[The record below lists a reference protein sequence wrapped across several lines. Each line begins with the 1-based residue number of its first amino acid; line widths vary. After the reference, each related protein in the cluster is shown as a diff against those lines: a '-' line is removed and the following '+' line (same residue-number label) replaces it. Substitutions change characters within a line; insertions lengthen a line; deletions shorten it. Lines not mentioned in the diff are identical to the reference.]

1 MNARNI
7 LIVVGIF
14 LVTIVA
20 LLAYEIMNQVNKEQ
34 SNGQYIV
41 QANRFIDLG
50 DDLSGQIYKER
61 TLGIAALSKDADKSK
76 FKKQIKVSDA
86 KFDEYLNILKTN
98 SAYAD
103 EKYVSLM
110 VESLTEKHKKLD
122 EHREKVLAS
131 ETKAIE
137 WVDAVENLLSTLESS
152 KKALLSPLSVADKGI
167 YLNIVVKPIVADLHN
182 LTSKEKGYILD
193 LLANGSE
200 LTPEVKGSIVNIRQ
214 SYLSDIRKLS
224 TIAQS
229 GLVPVEVVEKI
240 EVMDK
245 ALKQMEETKRS
256 LYTTLLF
263 GFGAKPSV
271 EEFIAITQ
279 KVDKSIEDVAMA
291 VSQPTARTMDILIEE
306 LNAKESLIIGMGAL
320 LAVFLVGAAVL
331 VQLKIIS
338 PLGKQKVLRE
348 DFEGSVKTLIDEV
361 QSQIQSVKDSANQI
375 MQANETVAQNVN
387 GVESAAGNTD
397 VNVQAVAS
405 AIHELNASIVE
416 INDNMEK
423 VTGMIQGATQT
434 SANTQELMEKL
445 AGASERIG
453 DAINIINGIADQTNL
468 LALNAS
474 IEAARAGEA
483 GRGFAVV
490 AEEVRSLAEE
500 TGNATL
506 KIQSF
511 VEEIQTESRNAQSSI
526 NEVSSQIQRI
536 SDISS
541 SVQVAISEQSTAT
554 ESIAI
559 NATDAS
565 DATNTVRAS
574 VEQVVDILAV
584 NEQVFSQMS
593 DTVDSSVS
601 KVGELSEKSNVFLQE
616 IKKI

>member
-98 SAYAD
+98 SAYTD

-122 EHREKVLAS
+122 EHREKVLSS
-131 ETKAIE
+131 ENKAIE
-137 WVDAVENLLSTLESS
+137 WVDGVENLLSTLESS

-167 YLNIVVKPIVADLHN
+167 YLNIVVKPIVSDLHN

-271 EEFIAITQ
+271 EEFLAITQ
-279 KVDKSIEDVAMA
+279 KVNKSIEDVAMA

-331 VQLKIIS
+331 VQLKIIL

-348 DFEGSVKTLIDEV
+348 DFEGSVKALIDEV
-361 QSQIQSVKDSANQI
+361 QSQIQSVKNSANQI

-445 AGASERIG
+445 AGA
-453 DAINIINGIADQTNL
+453 ADQTNL